1 MWPLMIVLLFAGA
14 APQQGSSNSDGV
26 YIGKIPQI
34 KSLLGTVPQTKSFS
48 GHRLQMRR
56 VSPDELQTKNTCY
69 TVRSYHFERQNGR
82 APMLTGV
89 STCTPA
95 NKLQQRRVS
104 RTPET
109 LYTPLGLLIVGQK

>member
-1 MWPLMIVLLFAGA
+1 MIVLLFTGV
-14 APQQGSSNSDGV
+14 APQQGQSNADGA

-34 KSLLGTVPQTKSFS
+34 KSLLGTVPQAKNFS
-48 GHRLQMRR
+48 VHRLQVHR

-69 TVRSYHFERQNGR
+69 TVRSYHFQRQDGQ

>member
-1 MWPLMIVLLFAGA
+1 MWPLIIVLLFATA
-14 APQQGSSNSDGV
+14 APHQSQSNSGGA

-34 KSLLGTVPQTKSFS
+34 KSLLGTVPQAKSFS
-48 GHRLQMRR
+48 VHPLRVRR
-56 VSPDELQTKNTCY
+56 VSPEELQAKNTCY
-69 TVRSYHFERQNGR
+69 TVRSYHFQRQDGQ

-109 LYTPLGLLIVGQK
+109 LYTPLGLITFGQK

>member
-1 MWPLMIVLLFAGA
+1 MIVLLFAGA
-14 APQQGSSNSDGV
+14 APQQGSSNSDGA
-26 YIGKIPQI
+26 YLGKVSQI
-34 KSLLGTVPQTKSFS
+34 KSLRGPQ
-48 GHRLQMRR
+48 LQVRR
-56 VSPDELQTKNTCY
+56 VSPEELQARNTCY
-69 TVRSYHFERQNGR
+69 TVRSYHFERQDGQ

-109 LYTPLGLLIVGQK
+109 LYTPLGLMTVGQK